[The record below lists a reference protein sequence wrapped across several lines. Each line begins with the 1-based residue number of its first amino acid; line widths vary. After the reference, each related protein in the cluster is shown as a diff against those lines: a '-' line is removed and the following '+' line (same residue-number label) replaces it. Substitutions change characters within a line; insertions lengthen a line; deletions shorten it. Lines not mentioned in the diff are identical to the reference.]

1 MWGLGVHGDGRL
13 GIWETGWLGHWAS
26 LRSITELVAA
36 GDTRQRSCYMTLNY
50 NKLRVN
56 SRQGLLVSAVS
67 GRSGSSSQE
76 SVCWVVGGGGVE
88 GKQLAVE
95 GRLLGLV
102 DEQVLL
108 LGSCVDGLVGNG
120 GYADT

>member
-1 MWGLGVHGDGRL
+1 
-13 GIWETGWLGHWAS
+13 
-26 LRSITELVAA
+26 
-36 GDTRQRSCYMTLNY
+36 MTLNY
-50 NKLRVN
+50 KKRCVN

-76 SVCWVVGGGGVE
+76 SVCWFGGGGVE
-88 GKQLAVE
+88 VQQLAVE

-108 LGSCVDGLVGNG
+108 LGSCVYGLVGNG